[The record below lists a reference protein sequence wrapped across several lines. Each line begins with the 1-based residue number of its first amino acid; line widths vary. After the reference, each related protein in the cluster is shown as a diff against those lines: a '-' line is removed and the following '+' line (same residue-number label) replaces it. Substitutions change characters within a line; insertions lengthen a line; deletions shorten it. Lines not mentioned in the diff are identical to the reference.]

1 MVIVLELLGLGKKV
15 VVLLLV
21 MVLLALY
28 ELGMIPHLLLLAL
41 PVALLAEKSVRVMLE
56 EIESSVLLDTLSL
69 RVVVLEEPARVRI

>member
-41 PVALLAEKSVRVMLE
+41 PVALSAEKSVAVVLVVMEL
-56 EIESSVLLDTLSL
+56 SVSPPVVLS
-69 RVVVLEEPARVRI
+69 VVVVDEPARVKV